1 MKHPELA
8 KAIHEKRLVTFRY
21 DGLMRKAEPYTYG
34 INKKGH
40 EVLSAF
46 QVAGSSKLGNRPMWR
61 LYLISA
67 IRNLQINDE
76 TFSAVRSGY
85 KRNDSRMER
94 IFAQI

>member
-1 MKHPELA
+1 MRYPELV
-8 KAIHEKRLVTFRY
+8 KAIHERRLITFRY

-40 EVLSAF
+40 EALSAF
-46 QVAGSSKLGNRPMWR
+46 QVAGFSKSGNRPMWR
-61 LYLISA
+61 LYLISEM
-67 IRNLQINDE
+67 RNLQITDE